1 MATKAPSQPHH
12 STKNGTMSGVISAP
26 MLVPELKMP
35 VAKARS
41 LRGNHSATVLIDAG
55 KLPASPRPSR
65 KRASAKPAA
74 APPSVTNETPVF
86 SSRLR
91 VGNCS
96 QGTESAKAWPTA
108 ATLHSTMAI
117 VKPFFVPSLSITRP
131 ARSRPMA

>member
-1 MATKAPSQPHH
+1 
-12 STKNGTMSGVISAP
+12 MSGVISAP

-108 ATLHSTMAI
+108 ATLHRTMAI

-131 ARSRPMA
+131 ARSRPIA